1 MRIKGLIFVAVIAA
15 LFFLASWISID
26 SYIESEIEYQ
36 ASVANGAVV
45 EIDGFE
51 LSLVDLKIRWDRLQ
65 IANPENTWE
74 NSFETGEAELDF
86 LFWPALWER
95 VIIED
100 IIFKDFKLDSERE
113 TDGYFEMP
121 VNEEGEEAEPS
132 FIAAVIGDVTSEV
145 SANAETEFLDIKA
158 DVNVDSLLAKLNLQ
172 APEKIDS
179 LKNGLEQKYTKW
191 DSTLTNTDINQEIA
205 SIQQT
210 VEAIDVKN
218 LKEVDKALAAI
229 QNVQKLTNQI
239 DSLKNKAQTI
249 RNDFQEDFGDAR
261 FSVGRI
267 DNWIQN
273 DYDRALKLAKLPTID
288 AQNIAQ
294 TLFGQ
299 ELFSEYAGYL
309 EYAAI
314 AREYSSKLAGG
325 EDEEKIERF
334 EGKDY
339 KFSDKYEW
347 PRLWIQNIDISGE
360 TKTAIQLAGKITNIS
375 SDQSKT
381 KEPIKFDLGGQDDA
395 NRSMKLTGEFNY
407 LEEDPR
413 ESIRFEYAGFSL
425 AGNKLSPSELL
436 PYELVEGTGE
446 IAAEVNI
453 IDRRIDSE
461 IQYQNKGLKFD
472 FGENPSNGRV
482 QQLIRDAISSADQIN
497 VTALVDN
504 IDGPLKIRI
513 RSNIDNLFVD
523 ALKSTVSREVDQAR
537 TRIENEVQQ
546 RIGDR
551 KEELLAFKDEKEAEI
566 RQEYAKLEAKVNEQL
581 QIVEQK
587 KEELEKRKKEIE
599 EELKKKATDAIR
611 DRIGF

>member
-1 MRIKGLIFVAVIAA
+1 MRIKGLIFVAVVAA
-15 LFFLASWISID
+15 LVFLGSWISID

-36 ASVANGAVV
+36 ASIANGAVV

-86 LFWPALWER
+86 LFWPTLWER

-100 IIFKDFKLDSERE
+100 IIFKDFRLDSERE
-113 TDGYFEMP
+113 TDGYFEIP
-121 VNEEGEEAEPS
+121 VNEDGEEAEPG
-132 FIAAVIGDVTSEV
+132 FIAGVIGDVTSEV
-145 SANAETEFLDIKA
+145 SANAENEFLDIKA

-179 LKNGLEQKYTKW
+179 LKNGLEQKYSKW
-191 DSTLTNTDINQEIA
+191 DSTLNNTDINQEIA
-205 SIQQT
+205 GIKET
-210 VEAIDVKN
+210 IEAIDVKN
-218 LKEVDKALAAI
+218 LKQVDKALAAI
-229 QNVQKLTNQI
+229 QNVQKLTKQV

-249 RNDFQEDFGDAR
+249 RNEFQEDFGDVR

-267 DNWIQN
+267 DNWIKN

-309 EYAAI
+309 EYVAI
-314 AREYSSKLAGG
+314 AREYSSKLSGG
-325 EDEEKIERF
+325 EDEEKIERY

-347 PRLWIQNIDISGE
+347 PSLWIQNIDLSGE
-360 TKTAIQLAGKITNIS
+360 TKTAIQLAGKVTNIS

-381 KEPIKFDLGGQDDA
+381 KEPIIFDLGGQDDA

-413 ESIRFEYAGFSL
+413 ESIRFEYAGFGL
-425 AGNKLSPSELL
+425 AGTKLSPSELL
-436 PYELVEGTGE
+436 PYELAEGTGE

-482 QQLIRDAISSADQIN
+482 QQLIRDAVSSADQIN

-504 IDGPLKIRI
+504 VDGPLKIRI

-523 ALKSTVSREVDQAR
+523 ALKSTVSREVEQAR
-537 TRIENEVQQ
+537 ARIENEVQQ

-551 KEELLAFKDEKEAEI
+551 KEELLAFKNEKEAEI
-566 RQEYAKLEAKVNEQL
+566 RQEYDKLEAKVNEQL
-581 QIVEQK
+581 QIIEQK

-599 EELKKKATDAIR
+599 EELKKKAADELR
-611 DRIGF
+611 KRIGF